1 MAIGQL
7 LDQIRGLY
15 LDGFAEVIKECR
27 KDESVK
33 VFAEAAL
40 VTPDGEPIEEGPLGL
55 PLRMD
60 IVVVQGDTA
69 QESIRVDSEHA
80 LSFET
85 VSFDWEKKLE
95 VTLSPFSWDWCQ
107 AKLFG
112 LPGSPDW
119 KPLVDWFMSSFEES
133 SSFGPDEDFSG
144 VVHFMSDPE
153 LQSDY
158 YLVTFDLGSAPVE
171 TFETLLD
178 AFLLVG
184 AKSVEIGQF

>member
-1 MAIGQL
+1 MSIGQL

-15 LDGFAEVIKECR
+15 LDHFAQAIESCRQEQPVKVIAEPAYSNADGEVI
-27 KDESVK
+27 
-33 VFAEAAL
+33 
-40 VTPDGEPIEEGPLGL
+40 GEGPLGL
-55 PLRMD
+55 PLRID
-60 IVVVQGDTA
+60 IAVIEDGEVKETY
-69 QESIRVDSEHA
+69 RVDSERS

-85 VSFDWEKKLE
+85 LSFEWEEKLQ
-95 VTLSPFSWDWCQ
+95 VTLSTFNWDWCQ

-119 KPLVDWFMSSFEES
+119 KPLVDWFISSFKDS
-133 SSFGPDEDFSG
+133 SSSVTDKHFSG

-153 LQSDY
+153 SKGDHYEVSL
-158 YLVTFDLGSAPVE
+158 DLGSAPVE

-178 AFLLVG
+178 AFLLAG